1 MATAISDRSGGT
13 RGSRGEGEGLSG
25 LSLRTP
31 DDHSSGLSAQVYEEL
46 REAICDCR
54 IPPNQRLVQNA
65 LADQLGI
72 SRTPVR
78 DALSRLVQEGLVYP
92 APVRGGF
99 IVKEFTPHEVLEI
112 YDVRLAMEP
121 VAARGATGAHTG
133 AQIAELRDINAA
145 IESSSLES
153 VSEQYAFNERFHGLV
168 VEPCSNQI
176 MKRMLAQ
183 LWQMPSSL
191 RMYHFQ
197 ASDDEHEVTVA
208 EHAGVIDALEAGNAN
223 LVVER
228 VSAHILGA
236 KLIALN
242 HFETSE

>member
-1 MATAISDRSGGT
+1 MSQAIATGGDRST
-13 RGSRGEGEGLSG
+13 SWGEADELAGLNLRMPETHTGGLSN
-25 LSLRTP
+25 
-31 DDHSSGLSAQVYEEL
+31 QVYQEL
-46 REAICDCR
+46 REAICDQR
-54 IPPNQRLVQNA
+54 IGPNQRLVQNA

-92 APVRGGF
+92 APARGGF

-121 VAARGATGAHTG
+121 FGARRATGEHTR
-133 AQIAELRDINAA
+133 AQIAEMRDINAE

-153 VSEQYAFNERFHGLV
+153 VSEQYTLNERFHGLV
-168 VEPCSNQI
+168 IEPCENEI
-176 MKRMLAQ
+176 LKRMLGQ
-183 LWQMPSSL
+183 LWQLPSSL

-197 ASDDEHEVTVA
+197 ASPKEHEVTVV
-208 EHAGVIDALEAGNAN
+208 EHAGIIEALETADAD

-228 VSAHILGA
+228 VERHILGA
-236 KLIALN
+236 KQIALA
-242 HFETSE
+242 HFEAAE